1 MSALAILSTP
11 RLRGA
16 AKTLGFESSDKGQL
30 IAFLTDAVRRG
41 QITIDQITNATPVF
55 QSGAPVVADAAA
67 SAASRAEAVAL
78 DAVAAT
84 NRLREQVTKVT
95 DAVDAVTKAVIRLDQ
110 SAADQGVVETAIQA
124 AVDKALK
131 PVLKAAKANGTEAAV
146 IAATRAPEVKTV
158 QEVFGIALN
167 DLKGK
172 PLTVGVWNDPSA
184 PAIDPSYIWQE
195 SILRAMV
202 LSASTGT
209 PVWLGGEKGT
219 GKTQAAMQWAART
232 GRAFTRINFHK
243 YSSAE
248 EYLGAT
254 GLVNGQTQFVPGAF
268 LTAYTHPGAVILLD
282 EPTNADPGELAPLN
296 GALERGAPRVNI
308 GGQVWSRAAGVM
320 VVAADNTL
328 TNGDASG
335 RYAGTRVMNSALADR
350 FGYIVPVTWL
360 PADQERDA
368 LVSLTGC
375 HPNLAAQVVRVMT
388 ACRAKA
394 ASGDIVDAPSI
405 RSAMAW
411 IEAMPSMG
419 VKAAWDISVAARQP
433 SESAVQLEAIFT
445 AQVNTADF
453 ERDI

>member
-1 MSALAILSTP
+1 MSIAVLSTP

-16 AKTLGFESSDKGQL
+16 AKTLGFDSADKGEL
-30 IAFLTDAVRRG
+30 IAHLSEAMRRG
-41 QITIDQITNATPVF
+41 QITADQIANATPIL

-67 SAASRAEAVAL
+67 SAAARAEAVAL

-84 NRLREQVTKVT
+84 NRLREQITKVT
-95 DAVDAVTKAVIRLDQ
+95 DAVDAVSKAVIRLDR

-131 PVLKAAKANGTEAAV
+131 PVIRAAKANGTEAAV

-184 PAIDPSYIWQE
+184 PAVDPSYIWQE

-296 GALERGAPRVNI
+296 GALERGTPRVNI
-308 GGQVWSRAAGVM
+308 GGQVWSRASGVM

>member
-1 MSALAILSTP
+1 L
-11 RLRGA
+11 
-16 AKTLGFESSDKGQL
+16 KVESNDKAEL
-30 IAFLTDAVRRG
+30 IAVLEESIRRG
-41 QITIDQITNATPVF
+41 QISRDQINNAQPLF
-55 QSGAPVVADAAA
+55 SSGAPVLPDAGASHATAAA
-67 SAASRAEAVAL
+67 NAAARAEAVAL

-84 NRLREQVTKVT
+84 NRLRDQVTKVT
-95 DAVDAVTKAVIRLDQ
+95 DAVDAVTKAVIRLDR

-131 PVLKAAKANGTEAAV
+131 PVIKAAKANGTEAAV
-146 IAATRAPEVKTV
+146 IAVTRAPEVKTV

-167 DLKGK
+167 DLKGN

-184 PAIDPSYIWQE
+184 PAVDQSYIWQE

-209 PVWLGGEKGT
+209 PVWLGGEKST

-243 YSSAE
+243 CSYAE

-296 GALERGAPRVNI
+296 GALERGTPRVNI
-308 GGQVWSRAAGVM
+308 GGQVWSRANGVM

-368 LVSLTGC
+368 LVNLTGC
-375 HPNLAAQVVRVMT
+375 HPNLAAQVVRVLT

-394 ASGDIVDAPSI
+394 ASGDLVDAPSI

-411 IEAMPSMG
+411 IQAMPLMG